1 MIHQISLPIWLP
13 LMSEAVKE
21 VTSALKDIFINPVK
35 EAVIFRAKNNF
46 FGSLVITWIA
56 WNWEKIAFLF
66 MSNMYIAERID
77 YIKNHFPSP
86 SENHWWIF
94 PYSYSVVWP
103 VVIAT
108 AFTLLYPH
116 FMHTLAIIHKS
127 ILDKIEVFNID
138 KEEESLDR
146 KKKVINLAESIEIEK
161 LKVRA
166 EKNREMEEDNERA
179 ARAKKNT
186 QELNATYYE
195 LTESVNKLSQD
206 RTNLELNLEH
216 QATRMQQATDELAKL
231 NEKLGPESEREIII
245 DSLTKRI
252 IDQES
257 MIKELEIKNETTFN
271 EALILKTKLT
281 QKINEAKN
289 LQLMQDE
296 VDSYVNQNKDKIKML
311 FDIIERSQLNTP
323 MSMRFNFEHTKSS
336 LLNFANNIPQGGTA
350 KNETDLHAESGNQAE

>member
-1 MIHQISLPIWLP
+1 
-13 LMSEAVKE
+13 MSEAVKE
-21 VTSALKDIFINPVK
+21 ITSALKDIFINPVK

-86 SENHWWIF
+86 SEDHWWIF
-94 PYSYSVVWP
+94 PYSYSIFWP
-103 VVIAT
+103 VAIAT
-108 AFTLLYPH
+108 TFTLLYP
-116 FMHTLAIIHKS
+116 FVMHRLAKIHKS

-146 KKKVINLAESIEIEK
+146 KKKVINLAESIELEK

-186 QELNATYYE
+186 QDLNATYYE
-195 LTESVNKLSQD
+195 LTESVSKLTQD
-206 RTNLELNLEH
+206 KHNLELSLEH
-216 QATRMQQATDELAKL
+216 QANRMQQATDELAKL
-231 NEKLGPESEREIII
+231 NEKLGPASEREKVT

-252 IDQES
+252 IDQEV
-257 MIKELEIKNETTFN
+257 MIKELEIKNEATFN
-271 EALILKTKLT
+271 EALMLKTSLT
-281 QKINEAKN
+281 KNVNEAKN

-296 VDSYVNQNKDKIKML
+296 VNAYVEQNKQKIKML

-323 MSMRFNFEHTKSS
+323 MSMRSNYEYIKLN
-336 LLNFANNIPQGGTA
+336 LLNFANNLPQGGPA
-350 KNETDLHAESGNQAE
+350 KNEPDLHAESGN